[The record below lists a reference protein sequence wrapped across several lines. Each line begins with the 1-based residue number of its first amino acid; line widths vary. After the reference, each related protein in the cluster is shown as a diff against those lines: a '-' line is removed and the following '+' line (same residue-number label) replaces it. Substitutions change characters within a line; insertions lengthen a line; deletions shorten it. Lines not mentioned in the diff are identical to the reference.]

1 MRRIMLWTAPERPR
15 TLRFCLVSFLTSTMR
30 LCLSFFLQ
38 AYFVL
43 WGLGLLIPGLVSFIV
58 SFTLASLE

>member
-1 MRRIMLWTAPERPR
+1 
-15 TLRFCLVSFLTSTMR
+15 MR